1 MDQATGA
8 PDLVL
13 VGCVKDK
20 ADRPVPVR
28 DLYLG
33 ALWGYRRARAERAG
47 RPWFVLSGRWGL
59 VHPDEVI
66 APYDTDLTVQP
77 VAYRR
82 AWGAFVVQRLLL
94 HGPLAGR
101 HVEIHAGKAYVDPVR
116 AGLEELGATVSAPVA
131 GMGLGESL
139 AWYKQQAAG
148 PVDDESVHGA
158 GEGSE
163 LGIDAIA
170 ARLADPAAPLSIPEY
185 RASDKRPLTSPG
197 VYGLWVDE
205 SGAQDLAAGLGL
217 PLEPGLLYVGEA
229 GATKQPEGKRSANT
243 LAARLDDV
251 LVTGRGGSATFRRS
265 IAAVLREPLG
275 LAHEDDPLL
284 AEWMTGHVS
293 VVPVPHADA
302 EGLGLLIDRLVAR
315 LDPPLNI
322 KAGVVGPS
330 KVRARIRALRNTDKA
345 NFRR

>member
-33 ALWGYRRARAERAG
+33 ALWGYRRARAEGSG

-59 VHPDEVI
+59 IHPDEVI

-77 VAYRR
+77 AAYRK
-82 AWGAFVVQRLLL
+82 AWGAFVVQRLRLL

-101 HVEIHAGKAYVDPVR
+101 HVEIHAGKAYVEPAR
-116 AGLEELGATVSAPVA
+116 AGLEDLGATVSAPVA
-131 GMGLGESL
+131 GLGLGESL
-139 AWYKQQAAG
+139 AWYKQYFNG
-148 PVDDESVHGA
+148 EES
-158 GEGSE
+158 GSG
-163 LGIDAIA
+163 LGAIA
-170 ARLADPAAPLSIPEY
+170 ARLADPAACLSIPEY
-185 RASDKRPLTSPG
+185 RAADKTPLTSPG

-205 SGAQDLAAGLGL
+205 SGAQDLTAGLGL

-229 GATKQPEGKRSANT
+229 GATKRPEGKRSANT

-251 LVTGRGGSATFRRS
+251 LVTGRGESATFRRS
-265 IAAVLREPLG
+265 VAAVLREPLG

-284 AEWMTGHVS
+284 ADWMTGHVS

-302 EGLGLLIDRLVAR
+302 EELGRLIDRLVAR
-315 LDPPLNI
+315 LDPPFNI